1 MFSITALN
9 NKHQNR
15 PALLKDQRGITTVEY
30 VVILV
35 LVAIG
40 GITIW
45 RTFSGSIG
53 AKMTNVGAT
62 ISTLQ

>member
-9 NKHQNR
+9 NKLHTR

-40 GITIW
+40 GIGIW
-45 RTFSGSIG
+45 NTFSDKIRN
-53 AKMTNVGAT
+53 KMTDVGST
-62 ISTLQ
+62 ISTLK